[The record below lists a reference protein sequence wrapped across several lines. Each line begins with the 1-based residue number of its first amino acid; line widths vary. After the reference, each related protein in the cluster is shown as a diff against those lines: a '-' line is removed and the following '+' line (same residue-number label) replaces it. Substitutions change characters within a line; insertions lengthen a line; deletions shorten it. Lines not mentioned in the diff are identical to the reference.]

1 MPEDMEL
8 SEFDEKIL
16 GMADYMS
23 PEQISKKLG
32 GAVSAAKIRLQ
43 LQRLLEDVDWITEAQ
58 RENLLFRRMHMILA
72 KLESIPGSQ
81 WDLDNLK
88 VQLATLKELGN
99 RFDKRRQA
107 NEVDL
112 ERYDR
117 NVGQVLG
124 RVVDLSLSYMKGA
137 LRAEV
142 DADRWDELVQEA
154 ILQARSEIER
164 HQAVEA

>member
-1 MPEDMEL
+1 MSEDMEL

-43 LQRLLEDVDWITEAQ
+43 LQRLLED
-58 RENLLFRRMHMILA
+58 LLFRRMHMILA
-72 KLESIPGSQ
+72 KLERIPGSQ

-117 NVGQVLG
+117 NVALEMA
-124 RVVDLSLSYMKGA
+124 RVYDIALSYVKGA
-137 LRAEV
+137 LRSEV
-142 DADRWDELVQEA
+142 DAERWDEVARAALEHAQGELMKKAIEA
-154 ILQARSEIER
+154 
-164 HQAVEA
+164 

>member
-1 MPEDMEL
+1 MSEDMEL

-43 LQRLLEDVDWITEAQ
+43 LQRLLEDVDWIPEAQ
-58 RENLLFRRMHMILA
+58 RETLLFRRMHMILA
-72 KLESIPGSQ
+72 KLERIPGSQ

-117 NVGQVLG
+117 NVALEMA
-124 RVVDLSLSYMKGA
+124 RVYDIALSYVKGA
-137 LRAEV
+137 LRSEV
-142 DADRWDELVQEA
+142 DAERWDEVARAALEHAQGELMKKAIEA
-154 ILQARSEIER
+154 
-164 HQAVEA
+164 

>member
-1 MPEDMEL
+1 MSEDMEL

-32 GAVSAAKIRLQ
+32 GAVSAAKIR
-43 LQRLLEDVDWITEAQ
+43 
-58 RENLLFRRMHMILA
+58 ENLLFRRMHMILA
-72 KLESIPGSQ
+72 KLERIPGSQ

-117 NVGQVLG
+117 NVALEMA
-124 RVVDLSLSYMKGA
+124 RVYDIALSYVKGA
-137 LRAEV
+137 LRSEV
-142 DADRWDELVQEA
+142 DAERWDEVARAALEHAQGELMKKAIEA
-154 ILQARSEIER
+154 
-164 HQAVEA
+164 

>member
-72 KLESIPGSQ
+72 KLEAIPGSQ

-88 VQLATLKELGN
+88 VQLATLKELQEDYGLADL
-99 RFDKRRQA
+99 FDLL
-107 NEVDL
+107 EVI
-112 ERYDR
+112 
-117 NVGQVLG
+117 
-124 RVVDLSLSYMKGA
+124 A
-137 LRAEV
+137 V
-142 DADRWDELVQEA
+142 DAHNQA
-154 ILQARSEIER
+154 IADANRQ
-164 HQAVEA
+164 